1 MWAWAQSWGWL
12 LAPLVFWGAFS
23 AASLASFS
31 ATNWKLQ
38 RSSKPTMTL
47 KSAWTRLNPG
57 GLAVLAAN
65 RRYLRLYALDS
76 RQYAG
81 VTKESGQGNP
91 TRERICAKNQGVDP
105 NQMQKQSLPGLLAQ
119 ARREE

>member
-65 RRYLRLYALDS
+65 RRYLRLYARDC
-76 RQYAG
+76 RRDGGAI
-81 VTKESGQGNP
+81 KDSGQGNP
-91 TRERICAKNQGVDP
+91 TRERIFAKTRGEVDP
-105 NQMQKQSLPGLLAQ
+105 NQMQTNPGP
-119 ARREE
+119 EEFFMSEK